1 MSALENIAQLLL
13 KQLGGEGSGASVSSL
28 VPALKNLLP
37 TENGELD
44 LASLIG
50 KLTSSGSLMSVASS
64 WLGDGEN
71 SPISGEQLASI
82 LGRDKLGQFAEQIGV
97 DSSTA
102 SEALSKVL
110 PQFVDESSEGGSLM
124 DNPAVSMVQGA
135 LKGLF

>member
-1 MSALENIAQLLL
+1 MSALESIAQLLL
-13 KQLGGEGSGASVSSL
+13 KQLGSEGSGATVASL
-28 VPALKNLLP
+28 IPALKNLLP

-44 LASLIG
+44 LGSLIG
-50 KLTSSGSLMSVASS
+50 KLSSNGSLMSVASS

-71 SPISGEQLASI
+71 SPISGAQLASI
-82 LGRDKLGQFAEQIGV
+82 LGQDKLGQFAEQIGI

-102 SEALSKVL
+102 SAALSNVL
-110 PQFVDESSEGGSLM
+110 PQFIDENSKGGSLM